1 MKDIH
6 WSQLKSERLKRTKMR
21 KINLTRQ
28 EKANED
34 SLLKGEYANVSKTN
48 FAAIAES
55 IAARKKDAVLNV
67 RVNSHD
73 LATIKQRA
81 QKLGIKYQTFVSEVI
96 HRIAQAH

>member
-1 MKDIH
+1 
-6 WSQLKSERLKRTKMR
+6 MR

-28 EKANED
+28 EKSIED
-34 SLLKGEYANVSKTN
+34 SLLKDEYINVSKSN

-73 LATIKQRA
+73 LATIKQKA